1 MERDEIMS
9 NTDETRP
16 KQPQAQLVDEPAQP
30 QATPAARAANIA
42 RIAAGLMKTHDET
55 FKELAK

>member
-1 MERDEIMS
+1 MS
-9 NTDETRP
+9 KTDETRP
-16 KQPQAQLVDEPAQP
+16 TQPQAQPIKEPAQP
-30 QATPAARAANIA
+30 QAAPAERATNIA